1 MAYDINKNIELYLLK
16 AENFSEE
23 IAPNQK
29 KYYQEVAEWMRENNF
44 QTAEEAV
51 AAMRNT
57 DYYEG
62 GAIAKTADDI
72 ELRIKAMEKVG
83 YDDVAAVHRM
93 RLQKFNERGNDYAM
107 SQEWLDDY
115 KIAENEHI
123 KYAER
128 KEAFGKIF
136 RGYFQIAGN
145 PQREHRKEAAQD
157 ITAGLQ
163 CLQELGVTF
172 EELSADRVYRDL
184 TMTTEKGMAN
194 FVEFVRDFNGR
205 EYADDIDDIA
215 EKQERLAKWVNDHKS
230 ELIAVGKSEQWKDG
244 CAVAVPSEAEGGY
257 DYVAIKEVE

>member
-16 AENFSEE
+16 AENSNEE

-29 KYYQEVAEWMRENNF
+29 KYYLEVAEWMRENNF

-57 DYYEG
+57 DYYVG
-62 GAIAKTADDI
+62 GSIAKTADDI

-93 RLQKFNERGNDYAM
+93 RQQKFNDRCNSYAF

-115 KIAENEHI
+115 KTVGTEHV

-145 PQREHRKEAAQD
+145 PQSEHRKEAAQD

-163 CLQELGVTF
+163 RLKELGVTF
-172 EELSADRVYRDL
+172 EELAADRVYRDL

-194 FVEFVRDFNGR
+194 FVEFVRNFNGS

-215 EKQERLAKWVNDHKS
+215 EEQEHLAKWVNDHKS